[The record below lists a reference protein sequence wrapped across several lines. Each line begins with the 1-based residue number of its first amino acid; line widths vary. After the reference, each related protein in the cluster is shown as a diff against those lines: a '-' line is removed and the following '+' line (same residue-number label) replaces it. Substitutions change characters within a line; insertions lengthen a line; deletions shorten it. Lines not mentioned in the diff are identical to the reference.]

1 MLGAAKVAWDTA
13 VGKESI
19 LLLLLYLWSFV
30 VVGSG
35 SHWSSTTGLRRAA
48 ECSRLLDLGAATL
61 ERCAGRFGESSPARD
76 LPEG

>member
-61 ERCAGRFGESSPARD
+61 ERCAGRLGVSSPARD
-76 LPEG
+76 FSEG